1 MTAPSRKSATQQQG
15 LNKPCSGPTYP
26 STLVGNPLG
35 KVLSDIAVDD
45 VCKEHDRLTM
55 TDETDGEW
63 AADVQQIYDQTV
75 ARRTAGQ

>member
-1 MTAPSRKSATQQQG
+1 
-15 LNKPCSGPTYP
+15 
-26 STLVGNPLG
+26 LVGNPLG

-63 AADVQQIYDQTV
+63 AADVQ
-75 ARRTAGQ
+75 